1 MFSPDF
7 IAENS
12 TGRFFYDTST
22 AYVGHLEGESDSHIH
37 GVISRDGVFEGKIT
51 TENEQYVIEKSD
63 RHFPERQPFHSVIYR
78 HSDVQMDAFRGSFC
92 HSDELHRKVKRWQ
105 DEDTRTR
112 DKLKS
117 AHAQRRRYD
126 MVWEAK
132 DSGFR
137 NQSYMDYM
145 DVVWRYK
152 GNAGPG
158 SGWYTDNRKRRDTD
172 PTKTTCT
179 LYIQADHLF
188 YQKFGNNE
196 ERVIEQLTQ
205 HVQGVNQIY
214 SIVDFDADGKE
225 DRISFII
232 KRVKVHTNPRDPG
245 YKFWGN
251 YGVETFL
258 ELFSEDN
265 FDAYCLAYMFTYR
278 DFEGGTLGLAWT
290 GDLTN
295 AGGVCERNGQ
305 FRGSLKSLNTGIV
318 TVLNYGKDVPSSV
331 SHVTLAHELGHNLGS
346 QHDPETELC
355 APGDPYGN
363 YIMYARATSGD
374 KPNNNKFSICSQSA
388 MAEIMAAKAR
398 GPNGC
403 FIPVTSSICGN
414 GVVEAGEECDCGWED
429 ECTDRCCFPQ
439 VEFGG
444 LGKPC
449 TRRPGAI
456 CSPTEGPCC
465 SERCTLIGV
474 DAALTCREES
484 DCQYSAYCNGSSPAC
499 PGSASKPDR
508 LFCNKRTS
516 VCYQGQCTRSVCV
529 AYGLESCQCEPEV
542 EGDFS
547 DSVLCHVCC
556 KLPGPYSMCKS
567 SFQWNLEPFNV
578 PDLMISAGSAC
589 YQYQG
594 VCDESHTC
602 REMNPASPLANLK
615 SMFFSAEGLNNMKI
629 WLSKHWYVAVA
640 AALGLIVFMVVVIK
654 LCTPKTTEVITVAKS
669 TSTFPRESAYR
680 LAATRHSGLHGDS
693 SCLHKIPI
701 PTDV

>member
-1 MFSPDF
+1 MFLYPRAAKRFSGILNKVDVLVGEERGLF
-7 IAENS
+7 GCGWERASGILKSGDELDATSIRS
-12 TGRFFYDTST
+12 TVLDLNEKREPRSR
-22 AYVGHLEGESDSHIH
+22 IH
-37 GVISRDGVFEGKIT
+37 GVVGKDGVFEGKIT
-51 TENEQYVIEKSD
+51 TAGEQYVIEKSD
-63 RHFPERQPFHSVIYR
+63 RYFHERQPFHSVIYK
-78 HSDVQMDAFRGSFC
+78 HSDVQTDAFLDSYC

-105 DEDTRTR
+105 DEDARMR
-112 DKLKS
+112 DKGM
-117 AHAQRRRYD
+117 ARAQRRSYD
-126 MVWEAK
+126 AAWEAV
-132 DSGFR
+132 DYSHR
-137 NQSYMDYM
+137 NQSHLDYM

-152 GNAGPG
+152 GTNGYRDA
-158 SGWYTDNRKRRDTD
+158 RQRRAID

-214 SIVDFDADGKE
+214 SIVDFDGDGKE
-225 DRISFII
+225 DRINFII
-232 KRVKVHTNPRDPG
+232 KRVKVHTNPRDPS
-245 YKFWGN
+245 YKFWGH

-331 SHVTLAHELGHNLGS
+331 SHVTLAHELGHNMGS

-403 FIPVTSSICGN
+403 FIPATSSICGN
-414 GVVEAGEECDCGWED
+414 GVVEAGEQCDCGWED

-456 CSPTEGPCC
+456 C
-465 SERCTLIGV
+465 RLLLFLIVKLRRRGLALIHVDGV
-474 DAALTCREES
+474 AAG
-484 DCQYSAYCNGSSPAC
+484 YKA
-499 PGSASKPDR
+499 K
-508 LFCNKRTS
+508 
-516 VCYQGQCTRSVCV
+516 QCTRSVCV
-529 AYGLESCQCEPEV
+529 AYGLETCQCEPEV

-556 KLPGPYSMCKS
+556 KLPGPYSLCKS
-567 SFQWNLEPFNV
+567 SFEWNLEPFNI

-594 VCDESHTC
+594 ICDESHKC

-654 LCTPKTTEVITVAKS
+654 LCTPKTNEIIVTKS
-669 TSTFPRESAYR
+669 TAFPRESAYR
-680 LAATRHSGLHGDS
+680 SAAKRPSTRHGES
-693 SCLHKIPI
+693 SCLHKMPL